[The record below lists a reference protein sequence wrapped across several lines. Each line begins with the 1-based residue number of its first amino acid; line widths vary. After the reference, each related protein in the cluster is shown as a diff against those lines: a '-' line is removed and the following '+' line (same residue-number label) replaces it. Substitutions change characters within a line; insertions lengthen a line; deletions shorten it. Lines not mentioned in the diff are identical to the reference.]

1 MSRKR
6 KPGQTPGEPGKPGRP
21 SELVKRD
28 ERIVF
33 RTTSVEKQVIEIMA
47 DEAGLSVSDYVRKCA
62 MNKSVKLRFTPE
74 ELEHF
79 KTLHA
84 FHRNFTLI
92 GNLIRRDNARITQE
106 LLAEIAK
113 TQQEIKKH
121 LKRFED

>member
-28 ERIVF
+28 KRIVF
-33 RTTSVEKQVIEIMA
+33 RTTSVEKKVIEIMA

-79 KTLHA
+79 KKLHA